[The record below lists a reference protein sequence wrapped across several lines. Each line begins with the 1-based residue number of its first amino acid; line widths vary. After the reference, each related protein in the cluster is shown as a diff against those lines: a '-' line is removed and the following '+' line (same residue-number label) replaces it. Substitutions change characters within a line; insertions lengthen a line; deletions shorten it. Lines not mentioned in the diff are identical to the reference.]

1 MIETAEDYLSA
12 HGYHLIVSNSKESM
26 EREENNI
33 RLLTAGLVDGLLVAS
48 TMDSFQR
55 FDALIPNGF
64 PVVLVDRVF
73 DTKKYSSVSVSNFQP
88 IYRSVCRLVRKGDSR
103 IGIIG
108 GLPWLSSTKERIA
121 AYQQAV
127 QDCGMEVDE
136 SLIRY
141 GGVDEGCA
149 QQCLDELMEREC
161 DALIVCRNSLVSE
174 AIVYAHRHNIR
185 LGQDIDLV
193 SFVDYDSSL
202 NQLYADQMDSI
213 IQPVEALGTA
223 AGEQILQ
230 RVEDP
235 DAPVIEKVLTSA
247 YRPYSP
253 PSAWAPSQR

>member
-1 MIETAEDYLSA
+1 
-12 HGYHLIVSNSKESM
+12 
-26 EREENNI
+26 
-33 RLLTAGLVDGLLVAS
+33 
-48 TMDSFQR
+48 
-55 FDALIPNGF
+55 
-64 PVVLVDRVF
+64 
-73 DTKKYSSVSVSNFQP
+73 
-88 IYRSVCRLVRKGDSR
+88 
-103 IGIIG
+103 
-108 GLPWLSSTKERIA
+108 
-121 AYQQAV
+121 
-127 QDCGMEVDE
+127 MEVDE

-253 PSAWAPSQR
+253 PGAWAPSQR

>member
-1 MIETAEDYLSA
+1 
-12 HGYHLIVSNSKESM
+12 M

-55 FDALIPNGF
+55 FDSLIPGGF

-73 DTKKYSSVSVSNFQP
+73 DTKKYPSVSVSNFQP

-127 QDCGMEVDE
+127 QDCGIEMDE
-136 SLIRY
+136 DLIRY
-141 GGVDEGCA
+141 SGVSEGSA
-149 QQCLDELMEREC
+149 HQCLDELMEKEC

-185 LGQDIDLV
+185 LGHDVDLV

-213 IQPVEALGTA
+213 IQPVEELGTA

-230 RVEDP
+230 RIMEP
-235 DAPVIEKVLTSA
+235 DAPVIEKVLTSS

-253 PSAWAPSQR
+253 PGAWAPSQR